1 MSKTRRL
8 ISVGILIVMM
18 ALFIAPFSNGE
29 KESMKDRTSF
39 YAQYEGMEPLT
50 IYLATDTHYIAPS
63 LHEGSAYFDDMVLKG
78 DGKFMPYGKEINE
91 AFIEKVIEDRPAAL
105 IVAGDLT
112 FNGARESHEEY
123 AAMLK
128 RVEDAGIPVLAIPG
142 NHDFT
147 VKRAARFLEDSYELV
162 SSIDANEYLQ
172 LYSEFGREDS
182 FDFDETSLSYIYE
195 VAPNLRILCV
205 DVNTIAGMSGLLT
218 EGTLSFVEQQ
228 LKKAQDDKAYVIGV
242 THQTLLTHSELTSQG
257 MSFINSDRL
266 LELYEKYGVVMNLS
280 GHMHIQHIA
289 VSDGG
294 VPDIA
299 TGSLMTSPNYYARID
314 IEGKKFSY
322 NAIPFEVPSIPDF
335 AAKAHDFLWDNAYR
349 QGKENL
355 KEGDSDDMAEFF
367 ADFNVA
373 YIAGRSDQIPWNDE
387 VIKKWKKS
395 DSFVPRYFEIVKEE
409 GANNFT
415 TFEVDLGDE

>member
-18 ALFIAPFSNGE
+18 ALFIAPFSNGG

-39 YAQYEGMEPLT
+39 YTQYDGMEPLT
-50 IYLATDTHYIAPS
+50 IYFATDTHYIAPS

-112 FNGARESHEEY
+112 FNGARESHREY
-123 AAMLK
+123 SSMLK

-195 VAPNLRILCV
+195 VAPNLRVLCV
-205 DVNTIAGMSGLLT
+205 DVNTMAGMSGLLT
-218 EGTLSFVEQQ
+218 EGTLAFVEDQ
-228 LKKAQDDKAYVIGV
+228 LKKAREDKAYVISV
-242 THQTLLTHSELTSQG
+242 THQTLLIHSELTSQG

-299 TGSLMTSPNYYARID
+299 TGSLMTSPNYYGRID
-314 IEGKKFSY
+314 VEGKKISY
-322 NAIPFEVPSIPDF
+322 TAVPFEVPSIPDF
-335 AAKAHDFLWDNAYR
+335 SAKAHDFLWNNAYR

-355 KEGDSDDMAEFF
+355 KEGDSEDMAEFF

-373 YIAGRSDQIPWNDE
+373 YIAGRSDKIPWNEE

-395 DSFVPRYFEIVKEE
+395 DSFVPYYFELVKEE
-409 GANNFT
+409 GPRDFT
-415 TFEVDLGDE
+415 AFEVNLGKE